1 MEVIRP
7 GAKPVSGAPGSP
19 PLMIVIIAE
28 SLLLSGSESGEVLVS
43 VTVLLSLG
51 GVAELFTTVVIVT
64 MKRSLSV
71 TVSYVRSIVF
81 PELLSVEAAGTDV
94 TPVTVK
100 DDGIVSRTLTPVA
113 IPGPLFVISSVKV
126 TVSPTCAVVGSP
138 DFVTAGS
145 VINAAVTVKLSEAVP
160 LFGASL
166 LVTIDVEFVTVP

>member
-19 PLMIVIIAE
+19 PSIIVIVAE

-51 GVAELFTTVVIVT
+51 GVAELFTTVVIITV
-64 MKRSLSV
+64 KRSLSV
-71 TVSYVRSIVF
+71 TVLYVRSIVF
-81 PELLSVEAAGTDV
+81 PEPLSIEAAGTDV

-100 DDGIVSRTLTPVA
+100 DDGIVSRILTSVA
-113 IPGPLFVISSVKV
+113 IPGPLFIITIVNV
-126 TVSPTCAVVGSP
+126 TVSPICAVVGSP

-145 VINAAVTVKLSEAVP
+145 VIV
-160 LFGASL
+160 GA
-166 LVTIDVEFVTVP
+166 T